1 MSSSVKRRAA
11 NSRIGRLSSELREL
25 VNRMLGEARPAAAIV
40 ARLHDLGRTELTDG
54 NVESWRESGY
64 LDHLDQL
71 ERMHQIRLRSEASL
85 EMVKA
90 VTQDGRM
97 PISEANDLLL
107 ASLVAQTL
115 ESFDPDSL
123 REALAEDPKKFFNL
137 ASTVIGQAA
146 ERAKR
151 EKLELQFAK
160 FRDQVD
166 ERRRRLEASLQE
178 ASRTG
183 GITAETLERIQEQLK
198 LL

>member
-1 MSSSVKRRAA
+1 MKRRAA
-11 NSRIGRLSSELREL
+11 NSRIGRLSRELREL
-25 VNRMLGEARPAAAIV
+25 VNRMLGEARPAAEIV
-40 ARLHDLGRTELTDG
+40 ARLHDLGRTELTEG

-183 GITAETLERIQEQLK
+183 GITAETLEKIQEQLK